1 MGLFSLLQVG
11 TAGFS
16 TVSYCIHHTAQR
28 AASVIHHLT
37 GLFSLLPLLQVRTAG
52 FYTVFYCTHSIEP
65 SALLV

>member
-37 GLFSLLPLLQVRTAG
+37 GLFSLLQVGDAG
-52 FYTVFYCTHSIEP
+52 FYTASLSTHNT
-65 SALLV
+65 A